1 MIRLAGLRCKTFIP
15 VFLTVAGSRNVRAFS
30 RLLLRNYIGV
40 NSAVVIIRQSKE
52 RRASTGIAKFHG
64 ADISS
69 SPWVDRGQK
78 RSDVLHRGFRMFSSP
93 VCATGLESSTA
104 GIYRKS
110 VDSFATLPRPVDID
124 TRRRPLITIDKQTVR
139 LHRQWTR
146 CSDLHTMRGLQ
157 KLDHPREIIVAGLLK
172 TDLRC
177 IRYCRST
184 FAYNQP
190 QKSCKE
196 Q

>member
-1 MIRLAGLRCKTFIP
+1 MHRGNCEIPRC
-15 VFLTVAGSRNVRAFS
+15 R
-30 RLLLRNYIGV
+30 YIGL
-40 NSAVVIIRQSKE
+40 
-52 RRASTGIAKFHG
+52 TL
-64 ADISS
+64 
-69 SPWVDRGQK
+69 DRSRTK
-78 RSDVLHRGFRMFSSP
+78 KKRGFRMFSSP

-157 KLDHPREIIVAGLLK
+157 KLDRPREIIVAGLLK

-196 Q
+196 QCIAHA